1 MAPPCLNRPP
11 CSCTHPA
18 ALPLPPSIA
27 GPSRFDE
34 VCTVERML
42 RGVGECVVHLGGG
55 SPDRGGE
62 FEQGSVEVLEAAE
75 GGGGHGEAAPAARG
89 PVEDGP
95 DQAGAGALAGEAVDD
110 LGLTAG
116 LAEGPLDEVA
126 ARSRA
131 RWMSAASSI
140 DGLPDSVEA
149 CVPNSRAK
157 AAPAQSRS
165 ADLTLGRQLRVVMA
179 FTALE
184 RNRPES
190 AVEAPVAAEG
200 ASAIGGSPRPGQLA
214 ASSSCWNALLTR
226 SAFWMSVIVAS
237 GAARR

>member
-1 MAPPCLNRPP
+1 MRYVPWSGCY
-11 CSCTHPA
+11 A
-18 ALPLPPSIA
+18 ASVSVSFISAAVRLI
-27 GPSRFDE
+27 
-34 VCTVERML
+34 
-42 RGVGECVVHLGGG
+42 GVG
-55 SPDRGGE
+55 SSSRDRWRSWRQRRAVG
-62 FEQGSVEVLEAAE
+62 AMAK
-75 GGGGHGEAAPAARG
+75 PRRRARPG
-89 PVEDGP
+89 RGRPRPGWCRCSR
-95 DQAGAGALAGEAVDD
+95 GEAVDD